1 MDSSQVALIL
11 AAVAIVG
18 VIAFL
23 IGRWRGREREKATFD
38 ELLRQPQSH
47 GYLAEA
53 DLAEILRSN
62 LSSDAF
68 KLQYEFQSAAGKQVR
83 ADAIVRVGDVIVP
96 IDSKYPLEPF
106 KQVIA
111 AKPDSPF
118 ERTASSKFRTA
129 VKAMIDQIASKYIRP
144 DEETLDFALMYI
156 PAEVIYHRAIL
167 DEAIVDHAM
176 ERSVLLVSP
185 GSLFAYLSVVDRGQ
199 RGVKLDERTAEVLGR
214 IDTVRLDLE
223 EFRRTYA
230 TLGKHIGSAQRKHEE
245 ASTQVDQLQ
254 KRLDRT
260 LDGRSEE

>member
-118 ERTASSKFRTA
+118 ERTASS
-129 VKAMIDQIASKYIRP
+129 
-144 DEETLDFALMYI
+144 LMYI
-156 PAEVIYHRAIL
+156 PAEVVYHRAIL

-176 ERSVLLVSP
+176 ERSGLLVSP
-185 GSLFAYLSVVDRGQ
+185 GS
-199 RGVKLDERTAEVLGR
+199 
-214 IDTVRLDLE
+214 
-223 EFRRTYA
+223 
-230 TLGKHIGSAQRKHEE
+230 
-245 ASTQVDQLQ
+245 
-254 KRLDRT
+254 
-260 LDGRSEE
+260 